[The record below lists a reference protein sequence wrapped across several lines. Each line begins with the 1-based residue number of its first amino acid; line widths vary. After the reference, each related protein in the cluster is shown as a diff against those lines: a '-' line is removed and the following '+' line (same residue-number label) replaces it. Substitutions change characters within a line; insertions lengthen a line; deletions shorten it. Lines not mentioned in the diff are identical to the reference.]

1 MVFSSSIFLFAFF
14 PLVLLFYYS
23 PLNKTKWTTQVF
35 SLAAFLFLGVMYF
48 SPKDIPV
55 SCLLYG
61 AVLLFALY
69 MIYSVFRKDPDPA
82 AASVT
87 ETPERSSRNLVL
99 LIFSLIFYA
108 WGEPVYILLLLVS
121 ILLNYGM
128 GLWVGKH
135 AQTTPGKW
143 LVGVT
148 VFVNVAIFFYF
159 KYMTFVFSELNSA
172 FSLNLPLKEIALPI
186 GISFYTFQALSY
198 VVDVYRGDVKVEK
211 NPLKVGLYIALF
223 PQLVAGPIVRY
234 NTVAEELTNRKES
247 WDDFS
252 AGVVRFSTGLAKKA
266 ILANPC
272 GYIADMAFNAPQS
285 EQTVL
290 LCWMGAIAYTFQI
303 YFDFSGYSDMAIG
316 LGRMFGFHFLENF
329 NFPYIAKGITD
340 FWRRWHISLST
351 WFRDYVY
358 IPLGGNRSK
367 SVLRVLFNLFL
378 VWMLTGVWHGANWTF
393 LCWGL
398 FYFVLLMIERFTGL
412 NKNPRF
418 FCYFYTLPCV
428 IAAWVLF
435 RSETISEAWF
445 FLKTMCGLTDA
456 ALFAPYNIFMLGEY
470 APFLILG
477 ALFSLPILPALKA
490 RNYYL
495 DRIKN
500 DTCRAAAE
508 KCLTVVSFA
517 SIMFV
522 FLLAVSFVVKSTNN
536 PFIYFNF

>member
-1 MVFSSSIFLFAFF
+1 MVFSSSIFLFAFL
-14 PLVLLFYYS
+14 PLVLLLYFN
-23 PLNKTKWTTQVF
+23 PLNRASGATK
-35 SLAAFLFLGVMYF
+35 LFALCVAGMLGVMYF
-48 SPKDIPV
+48 SPEDVPV
-55 SCLLYG
+55 SWILYG
-61 AVLLFALY
+61 AVVLFGLY
-69 MIYSVFRKDPDPA
+69 LCKDWINRIWN
-82 AASVT
+82 ST
-87 ETPERSSRNLVL
+87 ERSTRNLVL
-99 LIFSLIFYA
+99 LIFSLAFYA
-108 WGEPVYILLLLVS
+108 WGEPKYILLLLFS

-128 GLWVGKH
+128 GLWVGKYP
-135 AQTTPGKW
+135 QKTMGKW
-143 LVGVT
+143 LVGAT
-148 VFVNVAIFFYF
+148 VLANVAIFFYF
-159 KYMTFVFSELNSA
+159 KYMTFVFTELNEA
-172 FSLNLPLKEIALPI
+172 FSLNLPLKEVVLPI

-198 VVDVYRGDVKVEK
+198 VVDVYRGEVKSEK

-223 PQLVAGPIVRY
+223 PQLIAGPIVRY
-234 NTVAEELTNRKES
+234 NTIAAELTDRKET

-252 AGVVRFSTGLAKKA
+252 AGAVRFTTGLAKKMV
-266 ILANPC
+266 LANPC
-272 GYIADMAFNAPQS
+272 GYIADMAFNAPQN

-358 IPLGGNRSK
+358 IPLGGNRSNSK
-367 SVLRVLFNLFL
+367 MRVLFNLFL
-378 VWMLTGVWHGANWTF
+378 VWLLTGVWHGANWTF

-398 FYFVLLMIERFTGL
+398 FYFVLLMIERLTGL

-418 FCYFYTLPCV
+418 FCYLYTLPCV

-435 RSETISEAWF
+435 RAKTITEAWHY
-445 FLKTMCGLTDA
+445 LKTMCGLTDA
-456 ALFAPYNIFMLGEY
+456 PLFAPYNIFVLGEY

-477 ALFSLPILPALKA
+477 TLFSLPILPALN
-490 RNYYL
+490 RQNFYL
-495 DRIKN
+495 DKIGHN
-500 DTCRAAAE
+500 GCRVAAE
-508 KCLTVVSFA
+508 KTLTVAKFA